1 MKKAA
6 YNLSV
11 YLIIDYPIFII
22 LHFLNKEES
31 KLVICLREFE
41 IVLFQAERYKAVSTL
56 VLITFQNVLR
66 SVSG

>member
-22 LHFLNKEES
+22 LQFLNKEES
-31 KLVICLREFE
+31 KVICLREFE
-41 IVLFQAERYKAVSTL
+41 IILFQAE
-56 VLITFQNVLR
+56 I
-66 SVSG
+66 

>member
-41 IVLFQAERYKAVSTL
+41 IVLFQAER
-56 VLITFQNVLR
+56 
-66 SVSG
+66 